1 MKKAL
6 LLVIGIVAVCFLIAN
21 ADYLASFLATLKT
34 GALVPLVVACV
45 LMLARHLVQAASYDA
60 AFEAVGHKTGFWHN
74 VVLIFSLVFINTFC
88 LFSGATGVAFIID
101 DAHRTGADA
110 GTSTSGAILSQI
122 GYFAAILVISVIG
135 FLTMLLSGSM
145 NTLFL
150 VGGLA
155 LAAVLAALSSM
166 FVVGYRKPRV
176 LFRLFIGIESL
187 INKALGLLKK
197 HLKPA
202 WGRKM
207 ASSFISSAGILAKNP
222 QGTMVTVSYAS
233 FSAIL
238 NMACLV
244 AIGYAF
250 GFENVAA
257 LVAAFAVAAISVI
270 LSPTPQGVGVVE
282 AAIAAILTAHGCSLA
297 TATAIALVYRGIM
310 FWIPFCIGALLLSQ
324 SGFFADKKSPT
335 EEKRAKDT
343 AWVSGTIVLI
353 VGLVNIGMA
362 LIPQT
367 FRPFTA
373 LTDWINMGG
382 LLIGPFLIVGSIVLV
397 VLAVGLILRFR
408 TAWALTLGVLVLV
421 AGAEFLYVNTVQ
433 VAVAALLLVMWL
445 FWKR

>member
-1 MKKAL
+1 
-6 LLVIGIVAVCFLIAN
+6 
-21 ADYLASFLATLKT
+21 
-34 GALVPLVVACV
+34 
-45 LMLARHLVQAASYDA
+45 ML
-60 AFEAVGHKTGFWHN
+60 G
-74 VVLIFSLVFINTFC
+74 
-88 LFSGATGVAFIID
+88 
-101 DAHRTGADA
+101 
-110 GTSTSGAILSQI
+110 
-122 GYFAAILVISVIG
+122 
-135 FLTMLLSGSM
+135 
-145 NTLFL
+145 
-150 VGGLA
+150 
-155 LAAVLAALSSM
+155 
-166 FVVGYRKPRV
+166 
-176 LFRLFIGIESL
+176 
-187 INKALGLLKK
+187 
-197 HLKPA
+197 
-202 WGRKM
+202 
-207 ASSFISSAGILAKNP
+207 
-222 QGTMVTVSYAS
+222 
-233 FSAIL
+233 
-238 NMACLV
+238 
-244 AIGYAF
+244 
-250 GFENVAA
+250 
-257 LVAAFAVAAISVI
+257 
-270 LSPTPQGVGVVE
+270 
-282 AAIAAILTAHGCSLA
+282 LA

-445 FWKR
+445 FWKRDAFDRPIAPQDDAPRLVREFRENVERFRAWRARRAAAKAAGEQPLAGIGSAHSLAPRRGRRALTCEKENGLGTTCRKRRGDHPRGWT

>member
-1 MKKAL
+1 M
-6 LLVIGIVAVCFLIAN
+6 
-21 ADYLASFLATLKT
+21 
-34 GALVPLVVACV
+34 
-45 LMLARHLVQAASYDA
+45 
-60 AFEAVGHKTGFWHN
+60 
-74 VVLIFSLVFINTFC
+74 
-88 LFSGATGVAFIID
+88 
-101 DAHRTGADA
+101 
-110 GTSTSGAILSQI
+110 
-122 GYFAAILVISVIG
+122 
-135 FLTMLLSGSM
+135 
-145 NTLFL
+145 
-150 VGGLA
+150 
-155 LAAVLAALSSM
+155 
-166 FVVGYRKPRV
+166 
-176 LFRLFIGIESL
+176 
-187 INKALGLLKK
+187 
-197 HLKPA
+197 
-202 WGRKM
+202 
-207 ASSFISSAGILAKNP
+207 
-222 QGTMVTVSYAS
+222 
-233 FSAIL
+233 
-238 NMACLV
+238 
-244 AIGYAF
+244 
-250 GFENVAA
+250 
-257 LVAAFAVAAISVI
+257 
-270 LSPTPQGVGVVE
+270 GVVE

-445 FWKR
+445 FWKRDAFDRPIARAHLRKGKRVGNNVPKKARRSSARLDMRVYCPLAMMPSQRPRGRQRQASPILQQ